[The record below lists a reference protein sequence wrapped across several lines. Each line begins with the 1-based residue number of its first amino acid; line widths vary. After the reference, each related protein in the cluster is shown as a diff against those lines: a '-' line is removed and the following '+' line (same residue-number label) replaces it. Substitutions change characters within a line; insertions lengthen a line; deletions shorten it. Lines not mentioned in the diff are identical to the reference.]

1 MRLPLY
7 IEFSGKKV
15 AIIGGGDIG
24 SFRAKKF
31 ADAGAEV
38 TVYSLEFSSELIQLE
53 KLGKVKL
60 ISANA
65 GDLDYEKVLPN
76 YDLVVVA
83 LADKSLNNRIIEVA
97 RKFKVLVNVAN
108 DANVTEVVV
117 PIEGKVGEI
126 RFAVTSEGKSSIAA
140 RKAKE
145 IIEETLKRRE
155 DLKCLLEVMDFVKC
169 YMKRLNLPVDVRM
182 KVYSRL
188 SGDENF
194 LKLIDD
200 SKKDEAKEYAKEY
213 VSKFMAGKIE
223 AKEGVNF

>member
-38 TVYSLEFSSELIQLE
+38 TVYSLEFSSDLIQLE
-53 KLGKVKL
+53 KLGKVRL
-60 ISANA
+60 VSANA
-65 GDLDYEKVLPN
+65 KDLDYEEILPN

-83 LADKSLNNRIIEVA
+83 LADKSLNSRIIEVA
-97 RKFKVLVNVAN
+97 RKFKVLVNIAN

-126 RFAVTSEGKSSIAA
+126 RFAITSEGKSSIAA

-155 DLKCLLEVMDFVKC
+155 DLKCLLEVMDFVKF
-169 YMKRLNLPVDVRM
+169 YMKGLNIPVDMRM
-182 KVYSRL
+182 RIYSSL
-188 SGDENF
+188 SRDENF
-194 LKLIDD
+194 LKLVND
-200 SKKDEAKEYAKEY
+200 SKKTEAKEYAKKYIYNIINKNIDLGE
-213 VSKFMAGKIE
+213 V
-223 AKEGVNF
+223 VNF